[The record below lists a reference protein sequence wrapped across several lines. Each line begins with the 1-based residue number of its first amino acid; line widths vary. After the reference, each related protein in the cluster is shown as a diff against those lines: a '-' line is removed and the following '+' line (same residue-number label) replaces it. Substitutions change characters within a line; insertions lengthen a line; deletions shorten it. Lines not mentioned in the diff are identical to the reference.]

1 MFQSPVEFESS
12 DRTSCRPIPHTMT
25 SLPLDVQQEAAV
37 FTSGY
42 SSTKCHSPFVLWPV
56 LGRPSACLRATV
68 SPYRPRGASLGREP
82 RNARCAIAAQ
92 LHDQVYRS
100 SARNTYTE
108 ARRSPISAPDSASL
122 TRIIPSRW
130 PVAKFERW
138 ITLDF
143 ATSHRTTQ
151 NRIRRPLSRLFRCG
165 EVRRSAFRLS
175 KLSELCWLHYL
186 YSKPHDW

>member
-25 SLPLDVQQEAAV
+25 SLPLDVKQEAAD

-42 SSTKCHSPFVLWPV
+42 SATKVHSPFVLWPV
-56 LGRPSACLRATV
+56 VGRPSACRRATV
-68 SPYRPRGASLGREP
+68 SPYRPSGVSLGREP
-82 RNARCAIAAQ
+82 RNVQCAIAAK

-108 ARRSPISAPDSASL
+108 SCRSPISAPDSASL

-138 ITLDF
+138 LTLDF
-143 ATSHRTTQ
+143 ATSHSTAP
-151 NRIRRPLSRLFRCG
+151 NRIRRPLPRLIRCG
-165 EVRRSAFRLS
+165 EVSRSACRPSKRL
-175 KLSELCWLHYL
+175 ELCWLHYL
-186 YSKPHDW
+186 Y